1 MDNVESISNMRKD
14 LFTKKM
20 KSSSQRVN
28 ATPNHGIV
36 KERKNKFVK
45 PPQSISPL
53 DKRNIRISKLPS
65 VSNDYYINF
74 LNSLKK
80 DGVSVDNG
88 ANSNNNNNKGGNMMT
103 FFKKKC
109 NSYSK
114 EDHNNNNNKPTKLK
128 LSMNSNVNNY
138 GSGTDADSQS
148 SPNYKGKKKN
158 GQVQKKKIK
167 GEMTTVSH
175 GLDKNKIN
183 QVVCYSNSNVVN
195 NNNGNNNDMGD
206 DGKDNVKIKIK
217 NKKKLFGC
225 LALCSPS
232 A

>member
-80 DGVSVDNG
+80 DGVNVDNEV
-88 ANSNNNNNKGGNMMT
+88 NSNKGGNMTT

-114 EDHNNNNNKPTKLK
+114 EDHNNNNHKLTKLK
-128 LSMNSNVNNY
+128 LSTNSNVNNY

-148 SPNYKGKKKN
+148 NPNYKGKKKN

-183 QVVCYSNSNVVN
+183 QVVCYISSNVV
-195 NNNGNNNDMGD
+195 NNNGNNNDVGD
-206 DGKDNVKIKIK
+206 GGKDNVKIKIK

>member
-53 DKRNIRISKLPS
+53 DKRTIRISKLPS

-80 DGVSVDNG
+80 DGVNVDNEV
-88 ANSNNNNNKGGNMMT
+88 NSNNNNKGGNMTT

-114 EDHNNNNNKPTKLK
+114 EDHNNNNHKLTKLK
-128 LSMNSNVNNY
+128 LSTNSNVNNY

-148 SPNYKGKKKN
+148 NPNYKGKKKN

-183 QVVCYSNSNVVN
+183 QVVCYISSNVV
-195 NNNGNNNDMGD
+195 NNNGNNNDVGD
-206 DGKDNVKIKIK
+206 GGKDNVKIKIK

>member
-88 ANSNNNNNKGGNMMT
+88 VNGNNNNNNKGGNMTT

-114 EDHNNNNNKPTKLK
+114 EDHNNNNKPTKLK
-128 LSMNSNVNNY
+128 LSTNSNVNNY

-158 GQVQKKKIK
+158 GQVKKEKKIK
-167 GEMTTVSH
+167 GETTTVSH

-183 QVVCYSNSNVVN
+183 QVVCYSSSNVV
-195 NNNGNNNDMGD
+195 NNNGNNNDVGD

>member
-80 DGVSVDNG
+80 DGVNVDNEV
-88 ANSNNNNNKGGNMMT
+88 NSNNNNKGGNMTT

-114 EDHNNNNNKPTKLK
+114 EDHNNNNHKLTKLK
-128 LSMNSNVNNY
+128 LSTNSNVNNY

-148 SPNYKGKKKN
+148 NPNYKGKKKN

-183 QVVCYSNSNVVN
+183 QVVCYISSNVV
-195 NNNGNNNDMGD
+195 NNNGNNNDVGD
-206 DGKDNVKIKIK
+206 GGKDNVKIKIK

>member
-80 DGVSVDNG
+80 DGVNVDNEV
-88 ANSNNNNNKGGNMMT
+88 NSNNNNKGGNMTT

-114 EDHNNNNNKPTKLK
+114 EDHNNNNHKLTKLK
-128 LSMNSNVNNY
+128 LSTNSNVNNY

-148 SPNYKGKKKN
+148 NPNYKAKKKN

-183 QVVCYSNSNVVN
+183 QVVCYISSNVV
-195 NNNGNNNDMGD
+195 NNNGNNNDVGD
-206 DGKDNVKIKIK
+206 GGKDNVKIKIK

>member
-80 DGVSVDNG
+80 DGVNVDNEV
-88 ANSNNNNNKGGNMMT
+88 NSNNNNKGGNMTT

-114 EDHNNNNNKPTKLK
+114 EDHNNNNHKLTKLK
-128 LSMNSNVNNY
+128 LSTNSNVNNY

-148 SPNYKGKKKN
+148 NPNYKAKKKN

-183 QVVCYSNSNVVN
+183 QVVCYISSNVV
-195 NNNGNNNDMGD
+195 NNNGNNNDVGD
-206 DGKDNVKIKIK
+206 GGKDNVKMKIK